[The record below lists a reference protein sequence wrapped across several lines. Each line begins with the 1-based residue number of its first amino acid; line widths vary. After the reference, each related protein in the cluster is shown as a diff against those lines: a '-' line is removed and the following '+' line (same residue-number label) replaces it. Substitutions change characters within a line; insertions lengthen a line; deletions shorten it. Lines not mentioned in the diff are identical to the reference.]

1 MDITTAEAVTAVA
14 TYLGTKLSEN
24 RSIQDFFS
32 DFTEATVNWIKPIF
46 ITEDG
51 APTKVVS
58 DFSNNPTSTPRL
70 DAVKNSISIALEDNP
85 GSEAFLLEMFKV
97 IQEKQPAIVQGNNI
111 TQHHSGSGDN
121 VGGNKYTQTK

>member
-85 GSEAFLLEMFKV
+85 GSEAFLLEMFK
-97 IQEKQPAIVQGNNI
+97 AGNVQGNPRKA
-111 TQHHSGSGDN
+111 TGYCSGEQH
-121 VGGNKYTQTK
+121 YTASLGEW